1 VTKRVVILIA
11 GTLLAWGAAAY
22 PARLLG
28 GDAGLLYSAVAA
40 GLCLTPTALT
50 LLWAD
55 RASRQSPEQQLT
67 MVLGGTGVRMGIVMG
82 VGLLMYLYLPYFQQP
97 GFWLWLLAFYL
108 FTLGLE
114 MVLVVRGRSAV
125 EQQRGS
131 GSARP
136 GS

>member
-1 VTKRVVILIA
+1 VTKRVGILIV

-22 PARLLG
+22 PAHLLG
-28 GDAGLLYSAVAA
+28 GDAGLLYSAIAA
-40 GLCLTPTALT
+40 ALCLAPTAIT

-55 RASRQSPEQQLT
+55 WASQQSPEQQLT

-82 VGLLMYLYLPYFQQP
+82 IGLLLYLYLPYFQQP
-97 GFWLWLLAFYL
+97 GFLLWLLAFYL

-114 MVLVVRGRSAV
+114 MVLVVRGRSGV
-125 EQQRGS
+125 EQRRGPA
-131 GSARP
+131 SARP